1 MNIKDYAYIVE
12 IAAQQSLTAAA
23 NRLCITQSALSKF
36 LQRVEGEL
44 DTQLFYRRGKQLV
57 LTPMGQLY
65 VEKGREIVRL
75 DQSLQDEMQKLRA
88 DGGDAI
94 RLGYGTGLAEFV
106 LEQLLPEYFS
116 NPRLRSVSLHEDWS
130 FNLVRAVEN
139 GQLDLC
145 LTHVNEYRS
154 SLQYFPLRRTNL
166 VLAVPAGSPLIQTGA
181 AQEGYPYPVIQKEC
195 WLQEPYI
202 RIATLTQSG
211 AAAEAYF
218 SRLGARPA
226 ARLYV
231 ETVHSA
237 LSAVASG
244 IGNCI
249 LTEFP
254 FTKYA
259 VSYLC
264 LPDLAASDS
273 QICLVTLKGAHPDQ
287 SQIYL
292 ERQIKRL
299 FFRPVV

>member
-1 MNIKDYAYIVE
+1 MNIKDYAYNVE
-12 IAAQQSLTAAA
+12 IATQQNLTAAA
-23 NRLCITQSALSKF
+23 DRLCITQSALSKF
-36 LQRVEGEL
+36 LQRVEREL
-44 DTQLFYRRGKQLV
+44 DTQLFYRRGKRLV
-57 LTPMGQLY
+57 LTPIGQLY
-65 VEKGREIVRL
+65 VEKGRDIILL
-75 DQSLQDEMQKLRA
+75 DKSLQDEMQKLRA
-88 DGGDAI
+88 DGADAI

-106 LEQLLPEYFS
+106 LDQLLREYFS
-116 NPRLRSVSLHEDWS
+116 RPRLRTISLHEDWS
-130 FNLVRAVEN
+130 SNLVRSVEN

-145 LTHVNEYRS
+145 IAHVSEFRS
-154 SLQYFPLRRTNL
+154 SLNYCPLRRTNL
-166 VLAVPAGSPLIQTGA
+166 VLAVPADSSLIQNGVE
-181 AQEGYPYPVIQKEC
+181 QEGYPYPVLHEML

-202 RIATLTQSG
+202 RITPLTQSG

-218 SRLGARPA
+218 RHLGTRPSN
-226 ARLYV
+226 RLYV

-237 LSAVASG
+237 LSAVAIG

-273 QICLVTLKGAHPDQ
+273 QICLVTQKGAHPDQ
-287 SQIYL
+287 SQIHL

-299 FFRPVV
+299 FFRSGE